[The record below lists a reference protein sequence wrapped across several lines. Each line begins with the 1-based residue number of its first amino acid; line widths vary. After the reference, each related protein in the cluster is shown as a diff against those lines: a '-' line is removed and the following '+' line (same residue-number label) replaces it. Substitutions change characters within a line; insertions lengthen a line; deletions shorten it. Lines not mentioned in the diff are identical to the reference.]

1 MKIATFQIDNYIQKI
16 NGEKIAGALV
26 YGPSESVVSS
36 RVNFIAKKIV
46 ANLADP
52 FLVTNINKERFS
64 QDSSCLA
71 DEFYSYSMLGGR
83 KLIMIKDADAQ
94 AAVALKSVTKDE
106 DSITKSDNFIL
117 IQAGDLDKS
126 SALRKLCELS
136 YHFAAIACYEDDDKT
151 TKKFIE
157 QQLARNGLKSTHD
170 AVNQIAEKT
179 GKNRQIIASEINK
192 IATYLDGKEITI
204 DAINLAIQGQ
214 AEIPFD
220 DFVNNFVA
228 KNYTNAIKS
237 CEYLLNN
244 GFEAIMLIRFLSNYL
259 QKLYNAKSAIESQ
272 KSSFEEALSNQRLF
286 YKAENDFRKNLK
298 IISLPELNL
307 WLKLLEKL
315 EIKIKTSNKIS
326 PKILFFAF
334 LHDSISNI

>member
-1 MKIATFQIDNYIQKI
+1 MKIAAFQIDNYIQRI
-16 NGEKIAGALV
+16 NNEKIAGALI
-26 YGPSESVVSS
+26 YGPAESVVSS

-46 ANLADP
+46 TDLSDP
-52 FLVTNINKERFS
+52 FLITNLNKERFS
-64 QDSSCLA
+64 QHPSCLA

-83 KLIMIKDADAQ
+83 KLIIIKDADMQ
-94 AAVALKSVTKDE
+94 ATVALKALTKDE
-106 DSITKSDNFIL
+106 DLITKSDNFIL

-136 YHFAAIACYEDDDKT
+136 YHFATIPCYEDDDKT

-157 QQLARNGLKSTHD
+157 QQLARNGLKSGFD
-170 AVNQIAEKT
+170 IVNHLAEKT
-179 GKNRQIIASEINK
+179 GKNRQIIAAEINK
-192 IATYLDGKEITI
+192 IATYLEGKEITI
-204 DAINLAIQGQ
+204 DAINLVIQGQ

-228 KNYTNAIKS
+228 KNYVGAIKS
-237 CEYLLNN
+237 GEYLLNN

-259 QKLYNAKSAIESQ
+259 QKLYNAKSAIQSG
-272 KSSFEEALSNQRLF
+272 KSSFDEAMVNQRLF
-286 YKAENDFRKNLK
+286 FKAENDFRKNLK
-298 IISLPELNL
+298 EVSLNELNL
-307 WLKLLEKL
+307 WLELLEKL

-334 LHDSISNI
+334 LHDSICNI